1 MERCLDMPIDRQ
13 TAIRDGS
20 ATNIGMPK
28 PTTAAAAY
36 CHSISDTLSALRS
49 SPDGLSRAEAED
61 RLRRFGRNSLPAA
74 ATVSLLEVFLRQFLS
89 PLIYILLVAGVV
101 SLALGERTDAI
112 FIFAVLLINAL
123 IGTIQEFHA
132 ARSAEALRRMVTSV
146 TQVVREGE
154 SVEVDSEEIVP
165 GDIVV
170 LTAGA
175 RAPADMRLTHCLG
188 LQIDESLLTGESAP
202 VDKNADCELGTDTAV
217 ADRLNMAFA
226 GSMINRGRGTGVV
239 VGTGIQTE
247 VGKLADS
254 LAERKEPKAPLIQR
268 MESFTVRIAM
278 ALGVIVVALAAIKLA
293 QGAGWH
299 EVFIV
304 SVALAVS
311 AIPEGLPVAVTV
323 ALAIGMRRM
332 AKRNVIV
339 RKLVAVEALGSCTL
353 IASDKTGTLTLNELT
368 CRQLSLPGEEA
379 WYISGEGIVP
389 EGKVVSPT
397 GELNDEQRGHLQRL
411 AEVAALCNEGFLG
424 LRDGEWATHG
434 DAVDAALLVMA
445 HKVGVVQA
453 PTLERFPLRES
464 IPYESELG
472 FAATLHTAGDNHR
485 ICVKGAFESLL
496 PMCELMATP
505 AGEVPIDP
513 AALREASDKLAAAG
527 GRVLAFADRIY
538 QPKEPLEFAENHL
551 HKLTLLGFVGMID
564 PLRPESKGAVAA
576 CRESGLEVAMVT
588 GDHPRTAR
596 AIANDLGLMDADDAV
611 LTGREIKALHSGN
624 VGEEAMDKAIGKARI
639 FARVEPRQKL
649 DIVDSFARQ
658 GHFVAVTG
666 DGVNDAPALASAHA
680 GVAMG
685 DRGTDVARE
694 SAHLIL
700 TDDNFASITNGIE
713 EGRIAYRNIRKVTYL
728 LISTGAAEVVM
739 FILAMIAGL
748 PLPLTAVQLL
758 WLNLVTNGI
767 QDVSLAFEPGE
778 GDEMKQ
784 PPRPPKEPI
793 FNRIMIERVLVGAL
807 VMGGMAFGLFWTLI
821 QAGIAVASARNS
833 VLLLMVLFENVHI
846 GNCRSETLSAFSLNP
861 LRNPLLLFGTIVA
874 QLIHISALY
883 LPGISTV
890 LETEPVSFAHW
901 INLFALALSVLAAME
916 IQKLIW
922 SRRNTK
928 SSRRQ

>member
-1 MERCLDMPIDRQ
+1 MNEEDLR
-13 TAIRDGS
+13 TAE
-20 ATNIGMPK
+20 
-28 PTTAAAAY
+28 AA
-36 CHSISDTLSALRS
+36 HSQDVEETFKAVGS
-49 SPDGLSRAEAED
+49 SPDGLQRDEAAE
-61 RLRRFGRNSLPAA
+61 RLQRFGRNALPTAA
-74 ATVSLLEVFLRQFLS
+74 SASLLGVFLRQFLS
-89 PLIYILLVAGVV
+89 PLIYVLLVAGVV
-101 SLALGERTDAI
+101 SLALGERTDAV
-112 FIFAVLLINAL
+112 FIFAVLLINAI
-123 IGTIQEFHA
+123 IGTVQEYHA
-132 ARSAEALRRMVTSV
+132 ARSAEALRRMVSSQ

-154 SVEVDSEEIVP
+154 SFEIDSEEVVP

-170 LTAGA
+170 LAAGA
-175 RAPADMRLTHCLG
+175 RAPADIRLTHCLG

-202 VDKNADCELGTDTAV
+202 VDKNAGRVLEAETEV
-217 ADRLNMAFA
+217 ADRVNMAFA
-226 GSMINRGRGTGVV
+226 GRMINRGRGTGVV
-239 VGTGIQTE
+239 VSTGSRTE

-254 LAERKEPKAPLIQR
+254 LAEHKEPKAPLIRR
-268 MESFTVRIAM
+268 MEQFTIRIAM
-278 ALGVIVVALAAIKLA
+278 ALAVIIVVLAGIKLA

-299 EVFIV
+299 DVFIV

-311 AIPEGLPVAVTV
+311 AVPEGLPVAVTV

-332 AKRNVIV
+332 ARRNVIV

-368 CRQLSLPGEEA
+368 CRKMTLPGEDV
-379 WYISGEGIVP
+379 WQITGEGIAPVGSIVTAGGAP
-389 EGKVVSPT
+389 
-397 GELNDEQRGHLQRL
+397 DESQAARIRRL
-411 AEVAALCNEGFLG
+411 SEVAALCNEGFLG
-424 LRDGEWATHG
+424 LRDGQWTTHG

-445 HKVGVVQA
+445 HKVDVVQA
-453 PTLERFPLRES
+453 QALERQPLRES

-472 FAATLHTAGDNHR
+472 FAATLHNAGSNHR
-485 ICVKGAFESLL
+485 ICVKGAFESIL
-496 PMCELMATP
+496 PMCEHMAGP
-505 AGEVPIDP
+505 DGDQAINRE
-513 AALREASDKLAAAG
+513 ALRSASEELAAAG
-527 GRVLAFADRIY
+527 CRVLAFAERFY

-551 HKLTLLGFVGMID
+551 HKMTFLGLVGMID
-564 PLRPESKGAVAA
+564 PLRPESKAAVAA
-576 CRESGLEVAMVT
+576 CRKSGLEVAMVT

-596 AIANDLGLMDADDAV
+596 AIADDLDLLDQDDTV
-611 LTGREIKALHSGN
+611 ITGREIKAMSAGGGSG
-624 VGEEAMDKAIGKARI
+624 ERELDEAIGKARV

-649 DIVDSFARQ
+649 EIVDSFARQ

-700 TDDNFASITNGIE
+700 TDDNFASIAAGIE

-739 FILAMIAGL
+739 FILAMISGL

-793 FNRIMIERVLVGAL
+793 FNRVMIERVIVGAV
-807 VMGGMAFGLFWTLI
+807 VMGGMAFVLFWNLI
-821 QAGIAVASARNS
+821 QAGVEETAARNS

-846 GNCRSETLSAFSLNP
+846 GNCRSETRSAFALNP
-861 LRNPLLLFGTIVA
+861 LRNPLLLFGTITA
-874 QLIHISALY
+874 QLIHIGALY
-883 LPGISTV
+883 MPGISTV
-890 LETEPVSFAHW
+890 LEAEPVSFEHW
-901 INLFALALSVLAAME
+901 AKLLGLALSVLVAME
-916 IQKLIW
+916 VHKLVW
-922 SRRNTK
+922 TLRHKRSEAGNAD
-928 SSRRQ
+928 

>member
-1 MERCLDMPIDRQ
+1 MNVEDQR
-13 TAIRDGS
+13 
-20 ATNIGMPK
+20 
-28 PTTAAAAY
+28 AAEAA
-36 CHSISDTLSALRS
+36 HSRSIEDVFRALAS
-49 SPDGLSRAEAED
+49 SPDGLSRDEAAR
-61 RLRRFGRNSLPAA
+61 RLERFGRNALPTAASASLFG
-74 ATVSLLEVFLRQFLS
+74 VFLRQFLS
-89 PLIYILLVAGVV
+89 PLIYVLLAAGVV
-101 SLALGERTDAI
+101 SLALGERTDAL
-112 FIFAVLLINAL
+112 FIFAVLLINAI
-123 IGTIQEFHA
+123 IGTVQEYHA
-132 ARSAEALRRMVTSV
+132 ARSAEALRRMVSSQ

-154 SVEVDSEEIVP
+154 SFEIDSEEVVP
-165 GDIVV
+165 GDIVI
-170 LTAGA
+170 LAAGA
-175 RAPADMRLTHCLG
+175 RAPADIRLTHCLG

-202 VDKNADCELGTDTAV
+202 VDKNAGRVLDEETEV
-217 ADRLNMAFA
+217 ADRVNMAFA

-239 VGTGIQTE
+239 VSTGSRTE

-254 LAERKEPKAPLIQR
+254 LAERKEPKAPLIRR
-268 MESFTVRIAM
+268 MEQFTIRIAA
-278 ALGVIVVALAAIKLA
+278 ALGVIIVLLAGIKLG

-311 AIPEGLPVAVTV
+311 AVPEGLPVAVTV
-323 ALAIGMRRM
+323 ALAIGMKRM
-332 AKRNVIV
+332 ARRNVIV

-368 CRQLSLPGEEA
+368 CRSLNLPAEA
-379 WYISGEGIVP
+379 VWQITGEGVVP
-389 EGKVVSPT
+389 EGGIATPD
-397 GELNDEQRGHLQRL
+397 GDPDENQAARIRRM

-424 LRDGEWATHG
+424 LRDGEWTTHG

-453 PTLERFPLRES
+453 QALERQPLRES

-472 FAATLHTAGDNHR
+472 FAATLHNAGADHR
-485 ICVKGAFESLL
+485 ICVKGAFESVL
-496 PMCELMATP
+496 PMCEFMAGP
-505 AGEVPIDP
+505 AGDVPIDRE
-513 AALREASDKLAAAG
+513 ALRIASEDLAAAG
-527 GRVLAFADRIY
+527 CRVLAFAERIY
-538 QPKEPLEFAENHL
+538 QPREPLEFAENHL
-551 HKLTLLGFVGMID
+551 DEMVFLGLVGMID
-564 PLRPESKGAVAA
+564 PLRPESKQAVAE
-576 CRESGLEVAMVT
+576 CRASGLEIAMVT

-596 AIANDLGLMDADDAV
+596 AIADDLGLLDAEDTV
-611 LTGREIKALHSGN
+611 ITGREIKALTAEGAADET
-624 VGEEAMDKAIGKARI
+624 VDAAIGKARV

-649 DIVDSFARQ
+649 EIVDSFARQ

-685 DRGTDVARE
+685 KRGTDVARE

-700 TDDNFASITNGIE
+700 TDDNFASIAAGIE

-739 FILAMIAGL
+739 FILAMISGL

-793 FNRIMIERVLVGAL
+793 FNRVMIERVIVGAL
-807 VMGGMAFGLFWTLI
+807 VMGGMAFLLFWNLI
-821 QAGIAVASARNS
+821 RAGVEETAARNS

-846 GNCRSETLSAFSLNP
+846 GNCRSETRSAFALNP
-861 LRNPLLLFGTIVA
+861 LRNPLLLFGTIAA
-874 QLIHISALY
+874 QLIHIAALY

-890 LETEPVSFAHW
+890 LEAEPVSFEHW
-901 INLFALALSVLAAME
+901 LKLLGLSLSVLVAME
-916 IQKLIW
+916 IHKFIFRANT
-922 SRRNTK
+922 RRWGHD
-928 SSRRQ
+928 

>member
-1 MERCLDMPIDRQ
+1 MNEANPQPIDN
-13 TAIRDGS
+13 AHNLAVNEVLESLG
-20 ATNIGMPK
+20 
-28 PTTAAAAY
+28 
-36 CHSISDTLSALRS
+36 S
-49 SPDGLSRAEAED
+49 SPEGLSRAEATN
-61 RLRRFGRNSLPAA
+61 RLARFGRNALPEAGSA
-74 ATVSLLEVFLRQFLS
+74 SLLEVFLRQFLS
-89 PLIYILLVAGVV
+89 PLIYVLLAAAAV
-101 SLALGERTDAI
+101 SLALNEKTDAI
-112 FIFAVLLINAL
+112 FIFAVLLINAV

-132 ARSAEALRRMVTSV
+132 ARSAEALRRMVSSQ

-154 SVEVDSEEIVP
+154 SFEVDSVELVP
-165 GDIVV
+165 GDIIV
-170 LTAGA
+170 LSGGS
-175 RAPADMRLTHCLG
+175 RAPADIRLTHCLG

-202 VDKNADCELGTDTAV
+202 VDKNANRVLNSETEV
-217 ADRLNMAFA
+217 ADRVNMAFA

-239 VGTGIQTE
+239 VSTGQQTE

-254 LAERKEPKAPLIQR
+254 LAGRQEPKAPLIRR
-268 MESFTVRIAM
+268 MEQFTIRIAM
-278 ALGVIVVALAAIKLA
+278 ALAVIIVALGAIKLS

-311 AIPEGLPVAVTV
+311 AVPEGLPVAVTV
-323 ALAIGMRRM
+323 ALAIGMKRM
-332 AKRNVIV
+332 ARRNVIV

-368 CRQLSLPGEEA
+368 CRKLTLPGETA
-379 WYISGEGIVP
+379 WQVSGAGIVP
-389 EGKVVSPT
+389 EGEVATPSGPPT
-397 GELNDEQRGHLQRL
+397 KEQAGRMQRL

-424 LRDGEWATHG
+424 QREGEWTTHG

-453 PTLERFPLRES
+453 RAIERYPLRES

-472 FAATLHTAGDNHR
+472 FAATLHNDGADHR
-485 ICVKGAFESLL
+485 ICVKGAFESVL
-496 PMCELMATP
+496 PMCKSMSGP
-505 AGEVPIDP
+505 DGERPIDTK
-513 AALREASDKLAAAG
+513 ALKTASEELAAEG
-527 GRVLAFADRIY
+527 CRVLAFAERIY
-538 QPKEPLEFAENHL
+538 HPKEPLEFAENHL
-551 HKLTLLGFVGMID
+551 HKMTFLGFVGMID
-564 PLRPESKGAVAA
+564 PLRPESRTAVAA
-576 CRESGLEVAMVT
+576 CRKSGLEVAMVT

-596 AIANDLGLMDADDAV
+596 AIADDLDLLDAGDSV
-611 LTGREIKALHSGN
+611 ITGREIKAMTAEGTSTQALD
-624 VGEEAMDKAIGKARI
+624 EEVGKARV

-649 DIVDSFARQ
+649 EIVDSFARQ

-685 DRGTDVARE
+685 KRGTDVARE

-700 TDDNFASITNGIE
+700 TDDNFASIAAGIE

-739 FILAMIAGL
+739 FILAMISGL

-793 FNRIMIERVLVGAL
+793 FNRIMIERVVVGAL
-807 VMGGMAFGLFWTLI
+807 VMGGLSFMLFASLVK
-821 QAGIAVASARNS
+821 AGVAETSARNS

-846 GNCRSETLSAFSLNP
+846 GNCRSETRSAFALNP
-861 LRNPLLLFGTIVA
+861 LRNPLLLCGTVLA
-874 QLIHISALY
+874 QLIHIGALY
-883 LPGISTV
+883 TPGISTV
-890 LETEPVSFAHW
+890 LEAEPVTLIHW
-901 INLFALALSVLAAME
+901 IKLLGIALFVLVTME
-916 IQKLIW
+916 LHKLVW
-922 SRRNTK
+922 WRRRRNSK
-928 SSRRQ
+928 GEANAA

>member
-1 MERCLDMPIDRQ
+1 MSQGVEDTDLVMPSELQIES
-13 TAIRDGS
+13 TE
-20 ATNIGMPK
+20 
-28 PTTAAAAY
+28 AA
-36 CHSISDTLSALRS
+36 HSVTVASALESLGS
-49 SPDGLSRAEAED
+49 SPNGLSRTEATE
-61 RLRRFGRNSLPAA
+61 RLERFGRNSLPAPSSA
-74 ATVSLLEVFLRQFLS
+74 SLLEVFLRQFLS

-112 FIFAVLLINAL
+112 FIFAVLLINAI
-123 IGTIQEFHA
+123 IGTVQEFHA
-132 ARSAEALRRMVTSV
+132 AKSAEALRRMVTSL

-154 SVEVDSEEIVP
+154 SFEVDSEEIVP

-170 LTAGA
+170 LAAGA
-175 RAPADMRLTHCLG
+175 RAPADIRLTHCLG

-202 VDKNADCELGTDTAV
+202 VDKNAQKELDPETEV
-217 ADRLNMAFA
+217 ADRVNMVFA

-239 VGTGIQTE
+239 VATGSKTE

-268 MESFTVRIAM
+268 MESFTMRIAM

-332 AKRNVIV
+332 ARRNVIV

-368 CRQLSLPGEEA
+368 CRQVSLPGEDA
-379 WYISGEGIVP
+379 WSVSGQGIVP
-389 EGKVVSPT
+389 EGEVIPPA
-397 GELNDEQRGHLQRL
+397 GDLNDGQRGRL
-411 AEVAALCNEGFLG
+411 RRLSEVAALCNEGFLG

-445 HKVGVVQA
+445 HKVGIVQA

-472 FAATLHTAGDNHR
+472 FAATLHNSGEDHR
-485 ICVKGAFESLL
+485 ICVKGAFESVL
-496 PMCELMATP
+496 PMCELMAAP
-505 AGEVPIDP
+505 DGDQPIDP
-513 AALREASDKLAAAG
+513 DALREASEKLAAAG
-527 GRVLAFADRIY
+527 CRVLAFADQVY
-538 QPKEPLEFAENHL
+538 QPKEPVEFAENHL
-551 HKLTLLGFVGMID
+551 HKMTFLGFVGMID
-564 PLRPESKGAVAA
+564 PLRPESKKAVAD

-596 AIANDLGLMDADDAV
+596 AIADDLGLRDADDTV
-611 LTGREIKALHSGN
+611 LTGREIKALTSTGTDQD
-624 VGEEAMDKAIGKARI
+624 EIDQKIGKARV

-649 DIVDSFARQ
+649 EIVDSFARQ

-700 TDDNFASITNGIE
+700 TDDNFASIASGIE

-793 FNRIMIERVLVGAL
+793 FNRIMIERVLVGAV
-807 VMGGMAFGLFWTLI
+807 VMGGMAFLLFWNLI
-821 QAGIAVASARNS
+821 QAGMEETTARNS

-846 GNCRSETLSAFSLNP
+846 GNCRSETRSAFGLSP
-861 LRNPLLLFGTIVA
+861 LRNPLLLFGTIIA
-874 QLIHISALY
+874 QLIHIAALY
-883 LPGISTV
+883 TPGISSV
-890 LETEPVSFAHW
+890 LETEPVSFMHW
-901 INLFALALSVLAAME
+901 ISLFALALSVLGAME
-916 IQKLIW
+916 IQKFLW
-922 SRRNTK
+922 ARRKNFPAN
-928 SSRRQ
+928 SVVS